1 MLKHLSE
8 CVVTPMSL
16 NIIHPSFL
24 NLNLQ
29 WLVTKNTRKET
40 SPRNMFLLICFSSLF
55 FMENFIREREVKV

>member
-1 MLKHLSE
+1 
-8 CVVTPMSL
+8 MSL

-40 SPRNMFLLICFSSLF
+40 SPRSMFLLICFSSLF